1 MYKLVLKVPEMV
13 FIIFIFLPI
22 FLIIGGYYPDNIT
35 GTILSMVGLITGAI
49 WMAGVSSYIDYAN
62 GKKNIDWFVLILLSL
77 FVLSAMN
84 EVYQGFF
91 EKTLVYNTEWKY
103 PLLSFGLD
111 LVIAILLTIKI
122 RKVFY
127 ERSIWFIFFEVVFYG
142 IGVATLTP
150 EIKNHYRENRKKMDT
165 IFAGDNDEELLH

>member
-1 MYKLVLKVPEMV
+1 MYKIVLKVPEMV

-35 GTILSMVGLITGAI
+35 GTILTMVGLITGAI
-49 WMAGVSSYIDYAN
+49 WMAGISSYIDYAN
-62 GKKNIDWFVLILLSL
+62 GKKNIDWIILVALFL
-77 FVLSAMN
+77 FVFSAMN

-91 EKTLVYNTEWKY
+91 EKTLMYNTEWPF
-103 PLLSFGLD
+103 PLLSFGFD
-111 LVIAILLTIKI
+111 IFIAILLTFKI

-127 ERSIWFIFFEVVFYG
+127 ARSVWFIFFEVVFYG

-150 EIKNHYRENRKKMDT
+150 EIKNHYRENRKKMDR
-165 IFAGDNDEELLH
+165 IFAGEYDDEVLN